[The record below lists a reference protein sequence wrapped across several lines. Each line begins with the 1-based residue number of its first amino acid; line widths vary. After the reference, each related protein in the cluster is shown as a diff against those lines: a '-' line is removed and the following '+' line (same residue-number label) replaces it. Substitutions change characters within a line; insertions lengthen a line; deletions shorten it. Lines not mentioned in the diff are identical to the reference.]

1 MKKGGTYMSK
11 KIIYLT
17 CIMLLF
23 SVIASS
29 GFSLNVANAMETT
42 NLNSNENYEIEF
54 LENTDV
60 YQKIKFTN
68 KETNEI
74 EYLEVDLT
82 KNEYRAIYDDKQTKQ
97 QTEVLITTEEDSI
110 VIENLMTNEKTTE
123 KIYNESN
130 ENTVLPTALP
140 GGNGDYQLQNTWKG
154 SKSLTD
160 NGTATVSLAAGIIAS
175 IYGGPITGIVTT
187 IASYLVT
194 KGAPTF
200 YYIHELY
207 YYRGAPG
214 KPASFVRYYENSN
227 YTGYIDAVYN
237 NFIW

>member
-1 MKKGGTYMSK
+1 MSK

-17 CIMLLF
+17 CIMLSF
-23 SVIASS
+23 SLISSSVLSFSIANASS
-29 GFSLNVANAMETT
+29 METT
-42 NLNSNENYEIEF
+42 NLNSDEKYEIEY

-68 KETNEI
+68 KETGEI

-82 KNEYRAIYDDKQTKQ
+82 NENPEYLATYNDKQTKE
-97 QTEVLITTEEDSI
+97 QTEVSITKEEDSL
-110 VIENLMTNEKTTE
+110 VIENLTTNEKKTE
-123 KIYNESN
+123 EIFNLSN
-130 ENTVLPTALP
+130 ENTVLPRALP
-140 GGNGDYQLQNTWKG
+140 GGNGDYKLQNTWKG

-175 IYGGPITGIVTT
+175 IYGGLITGVVTT

-207 YYRGAPG
+207 YYKGAPA
-214 KPASFVRYYENSN
+214 KPASFVRYYEKSN

-237 NFIW
+237 NFIWH